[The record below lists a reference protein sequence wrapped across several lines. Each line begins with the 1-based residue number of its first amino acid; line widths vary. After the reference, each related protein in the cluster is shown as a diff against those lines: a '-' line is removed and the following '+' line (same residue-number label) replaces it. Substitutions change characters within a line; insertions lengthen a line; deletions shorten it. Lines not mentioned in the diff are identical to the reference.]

1 MLLFSSGNK
10 AIIDISTGEKLGYLK
25 NCDLSID
32 EKNGEIKAL
41 VLPKSKLNALFMQQ
55 DDCSEIAW
63 EKIVKI
69 GTDTIL
75 VKL

>member
-1 MLLFSSGNK
+1 MERSVDLSMKLPE
-10 AIIDISTGEKLGYLK
+10 ISTHLTVEKRK
-25 NCDLSID
+25 IN
-32 EKNGEIKAL
+32 EKSGAIEAL

-55 DDCSEIAW
+55 EDYSEIAW
-63 EKIVKI
+63 DKIVKI

>member
-10 AIIDISTGEKLGYLK
+10 VIIDISTGEKMGYLK
-25 NCDLSID
+25 NCDLKIN
-32 EKNGEIKAL
+32 EKSGAIEAL

-55 DDCSEIAW
+55 EDYSEIACD
-63 EKIVKI
+63 KIVKI